1 MTREPSLLET
11 YQFMFLSSRQIAGH
25 AGLLPLLRQQAQA
38 LIASYESSPRLSAN
52 FASQQ
57 RWLLGHLAAALHL
70 RSELEGTSGV
80 PISRFIDQAQAHGIA
95 SRNTADAFI
104 KELVKYG
111 YVTEA
116 AEAGDKRLRLWRATE
131 LPVQLMS
138 GWVVLHLITLD
149 QLDGGNRLTIYSSH
163 ADGLAYLQPLIAEG
177 LFTFEEVRKPSG
189 TFSLFTWLDKGG
201 VVMDRMIAGMDEND
215 KGAARIPTSV
225 MSVSDMAASLKLS
238 RTHLTRKLR
247 EALGSIGWDGKRFH
261 SAMWLSAEFL
271 NEMIAAQAAKLA
283 VIDAAY
289 DKVFGPA
296 SR

>member
-1 MTREPSLLET
+1 MS
-11 YQFMFLSSRQIAGH
+11 LSSHQIAH
-25 AGLLPLLRQQAQA
+25 HTGLLPLLRQQAQT

-80 PISRFIDQAQAHGIA
+80 PISRFIDQAQAHTIA

-163 ADGLAYLQPLIAEG
+163 TDGLARLQPEIADGLLTLEA
-177 LFTFEEVRKPSG
+177 VRKPSG

-201 VVMDRMIAGMDEND
+201 VVMDRMIAGMDETD
-215 KGAARIPTSV
+215 KGAARILTSV
-225 MSVSDMAASLKLS
+225 MSVSDMAESLKLS

-247 EALGSIGWDGKRFH
+247 EAEALGSIGWDGKRFH

-289 DKVFGPA
+289 DKIFVRTA
-296 SR
+296 R